1 MMPIAME
8 SAKPSRL
15 GITTLV
21 IALLC
26 VNGCRQVA
34 QIAPQSEDQIEFR
47 VQDSGQSYV
56 LTKDG
61 NAYLESNEGQTW
73 EHIAQVYDPE
83 EVKRAY
89 VERDGQIL
97 RVSPDNGKEYLIR
110 RQFTDSFD
118 DVQPE
123 IVGLKSLISEDR
135 RLWGS
140 FTLQSPQ
147 AASVSDYVNLRK
159 QILEGQSQFRDCSLV
174 ATKERSHTGPIAIK
188 CNAPAKTSA
197 MITCKASLSSPLVYF
212 RSGDDFWFEAYY
224 WIVDRYP
231 LTLVD
236 LECEFVHEHP
246 GVRIR
251 VYDGGVL
258 GAELKALTKPQFRQ
272 SPTSQVRLPKKA
284 WVQVRVHYR
293 LSASEGLI
301 EIYQD
306 GQKVLESNGPT
317 LPFPSAIYNSLEIG
331 ISAHSDENGPC
342 TLYVD
347 DVRVSDRPFE

>member
-1 MMPIAME
+1 MMPPAME
-8 SAKPSRL
+8 LTKNGRCAMLP
-15 GITTLV
+15 
-21 IALLC
+21 LLINLIC
-26 VNGCRQVA
+26 MAGCRQA
-34 QIAPQSEDQIEFR
+34 TQIAPQAEDQIEFR
-47 VQDSGQSYV
+47 VQDSGRSYV

-97 RVSPDNGKEYLIR
+97 RVSPDNGKEYLVR

-123 IVGLKSLISEDR
+123 IAGLKSLISEDR

-246 GVRIR
+246 GIRIR
-251 VYDGGVL
+251 IYDDGLL

-272 SPTSQVRLPKKA
+272 SPGSQVRFPKQS
-284 WVQVRVHYR
+284 WVHVRVHYR
-293 LSASEGLI
+293 LSATDGLI
-301 EIYQD
+301 EVFQD
-306 GQKVLESNGPT
+306 GKKVLESNGP
-317 LPFPSAIYNSLEIG
+317 PCPSPRRFTTAW
-331 ISAHSDENGPC
+331 
-342 TLYVD
+342 
-347 DVRVSDRPFE
+347 R